1 MALTAPSLSPAIV
14 VKEIDITGVAPNVDT
29 STTGLVGKFRWGPV
43 NQITAIS
50 NEGELAEMFGTPD
63 TTHAVDYHSAA
74 YFLKYS
80 GNALVVRAASADSCF
95 NAVTRGTA
103 PHIANKTA
111 FEQNT
116 YSSNGYWIARY
127 PGTLGN
133 SLAVKIFHLTS
144 GESAGHVNAVA
155 DWAAWDYANKFDQI
169 TGTSYWAT
177 NIAPG
182 TNTNDEMHVA
192 VVDSDGLISGTK
204 GTVLETFAGLSVAVG
219 ARTTDNGD
227 NYLPNVINEASQ
239 YIYFADWDSSG
250 GASPVAGSKWGT
262 APAVGTTTE
271 FSTDATWGEAT
282 SSFVLGSG
290 TDGPALTTGQ
300 IATAFDEFEDQE
312 TVDVSILVVPG
323 MGTTSDQTTVTNDV
337 ESICAARK
345 DCIAVSSP
353 ARDDVVNVAAS
364 SVVTNTLAT
373 TDTFT
378 SSSYLAV
385 DNNYLKVYDKFN
397 DAYIYIPAA
406 SSVAGLMAATDANFG
421 PWYSP
426 AGEARGALRGVTA
439 LAHNPTKGNR
449 DSLYKNGVNPIV
461 QFSGMG
467 PMLYGD
473 KTKLSRP
480 SAFDRINVRRLFLAI
495 EKSIA
500 QAARLFMFEFNDEFT
515 RSEFVGIIEPLL
527 REIQARRGIQDFYVQ
542 CDETNNTAAVI
553 DRNELIAS
561 IYVKPARSINFITL
575 NFVAVRSGVDFEEV
589 VGRV

>member
-14 VKEIDITGVAPNVDT
+14 VKEIDLTGVAPNVDT

-95 NAVTRGTA
+95 NAVTIGTA
-103 PHIANKTA
+103 SHIANKTA
-111 FEQNT
+111 FEQGSYT
-116 YSSNGYWIARY
+116 SNGPWIARY

-133 SLAVKIFHLTS
+133 SLAVKIFHLIS
-144 GESAGHVNAVA
+144 GESAGGLTNSNN
-155 DWAAWDYANKFDQI
+155 WAAWDYASKFDQI
-169 TGTSYWAT
+169 TSTSYWAE
-177 NIAPG
+177 NVAPG
-182 TNTNDEMHVA
+182 VNTNDEMHVV

-239 YIYFADWDSSG
+239 YVYFGVWDS
-250 GASPVAGSKWGT
+250 AGYANRGTNWGT
-262 APAVGTTTE
+262 APAANTE
-271 FSTDATWGEAT
+271 TQYNTDASWSESVA
-282 SSFVLGSG
+282 SFGLTGG

-426 AGEARGALRGVTA
+426 AGEVRGALRGVTA
-439 LAHNPTKGNR
+439 IAHNPTKGNR
-449 DSLYKNGVNPIV
+449 DSLYKSGVNPIV